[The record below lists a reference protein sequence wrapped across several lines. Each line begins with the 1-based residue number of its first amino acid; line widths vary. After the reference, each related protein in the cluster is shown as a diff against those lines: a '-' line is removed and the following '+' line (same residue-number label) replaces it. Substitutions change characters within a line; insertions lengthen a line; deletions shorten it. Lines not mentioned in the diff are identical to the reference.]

1 MFNGESKFHIS
12 YLTHSDFKISLNE
25 VKEIP
30 TNTGKSVN
38 DRLKDLA
45 ISFLIPYM

>member
-1 MFNGESKFHIS
+1 MFNGESKFHIR
-12 YLTHSDFKISLNE
+12 YLTHSNFKISLNE